1 MIING
6 GSPKS
11 YKRLKL
17 KSRVF
22 FLAGHIVAN
31 NLLYIKD
38 DCNWF
43 TGDWNL
49 YDTIIVS
56 SIT

>member
-1 MIING
+1 MIKNG
-6 GSPKS
+6 GVTKELQA
-11 YKRLKL
+11 LKA
-17 KSRVF
+17 KIKGV

-43 TGDWNL
+43 TSDWNL

-56 SIT
+56 NIT